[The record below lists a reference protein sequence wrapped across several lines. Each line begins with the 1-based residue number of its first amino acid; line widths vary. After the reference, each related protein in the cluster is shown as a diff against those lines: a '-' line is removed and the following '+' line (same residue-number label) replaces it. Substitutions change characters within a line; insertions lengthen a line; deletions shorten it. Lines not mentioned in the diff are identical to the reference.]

1 MLCGEN
7 SPAGVAGLSAE
18 LQHRAAR
25 RGVYAPVTGAP
36 SGVHG
41 GMSCLVPCPLL
52 LSYGLR
58 SRTDSSLE
66 GDGAG
71 ECYLLGTYYAL
82 ASNACKAYEED
93 AEFQTSRP
101 RLGGKA
107 ASSAGPASQGAA
119 TRLESHAL
127 APGGAGWGCER

>member
-18 LQHRAAR
+18 LQHRAVR
-25 RGVYAPVTGAP
+25 RGAYDPVTGAP

-41 GMSCLVPCPLL
+41 GMSHLALCPLL
-52 LSYGLR
+52 LSYRLH
-58 SRTDSSLE
+58 SRTDSSLD

-82 ASNACKAYEED
+82 ASNPCKAYKED

-119 TRLESHAL
+119 TGLESQVL
-127 APGGAGWGCER
+127 APGAQGWGCER